1 MSHALLVI
9 FSLIIASAAEFRRCS
24 PRWLNASQ
32 VKVSCSD
39 VQIAQYC
46 DPDQSCRHTSKPGVS
61 LEKHR
66 ERGLCLTIT
75 NCSYES
81 WSCEALS
88 YIHAEEFGET
98 FTVHVTCNQPTS
110 TLPSPGPTST
120 SATSGSASTLPSPG
134 NNESQSESLSA
145 GVIVLIIFG
154 LIIFVLCICY
164 KKRTPREE
172 HLVIWKAGR
181 KSWCK
186 VMIKKNLLRE
196 YNMKEISS
204 ASST

>member
-1 MSHALLVI
+1 MSHFLLVI

-24 PRWLNASQ
+24 PLWLNASQ

-88 YIHAEEFGET
+88 YVHAEEFGEN

-154 LIIFVLCICY
+154 LIIVLIIFGLIIFVLCIRY

-172 HLVIWKAGR
+172 HLVDLEGG
-181 KSWCK
+181 
-186 VMIKKNLLRE
+186 KKI
-196 YNMKEISS
+196 MV
-204 ASST
+204 

>member
-110 TLPSPGPTST
+110 TLPSPG
-120 SATSGSASTLPSPG
+120 